1 MYNKV
6 WNNVFSSALVVVSI
20 QILDLV
26 SATTMVGAP
35 AIANILKAQAAEKK
49 IISSEY
55 DYIIAGGGLAA
66 CLLAER
72 LSVDKSKSVL
82 VLEAGRSD
90 YDAAIIRI
98 PAGVLVSHVQISKCL
113 VKLI

>member
-1 MYNKV
+1 MINRNHSKGIYILLK
-6 WNNVFSSALVVVSI
+6 SISVVNPTNTF
-20 QILDLV
+20 LYL
-26 SATTMVGAP
+26 
-35 AIANILKAQAAEKK
+35 NLKNSVTAAEKK

-98 PAGVLVSHVQISKCL
+98 PAGVLVSHVQISKRL